1 MKALQPGTQF
11 YDHCELTPT
20 IKLDPNASYDKSIPF
35 SKLRSVARH
44 RSDIVTLTYC
54 INVPEC
60 DLEQARP
67 IMQRQMSEIEH
78 SPVIQQALREVLAIA
93 TAERER
99 RISAEN
105 ALARARYDIG
115 QLNKDNLYAV
125 SLINRYRVAFTR
137 AMSLARRRQ
146 Q

>member
-1 MKALQPGTQF
+1 
-11 YDHCELTPT
+11 
-20 IKLDPNASYDKSIPF
+20 
-35 SKLRSVARH
+35 
-44 RSDIVTLTYC
+44 
-54 INVPEC
+54 
-60 DLEQARP
+60 
-67 IMQRQMSEIEH
+67 MQRQMSEIEH